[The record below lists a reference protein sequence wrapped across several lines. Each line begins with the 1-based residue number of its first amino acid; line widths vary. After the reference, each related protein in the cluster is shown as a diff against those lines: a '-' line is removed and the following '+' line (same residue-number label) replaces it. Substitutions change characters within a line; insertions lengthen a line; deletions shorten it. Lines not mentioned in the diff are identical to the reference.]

1 MKPVLTPQEA
11 VELDRATQARGV
23 PAAVLMERAGWAVAR
38 SVADVSG
45 GTYGRRVLVV
55 CGKGNNGGDGL
66 VAARHLSRWGVRVEA
81 ILLQD
86 PTALR
91 EPSLGNHRRLIEE
104 TDVRVRTVPVPGL
117 DARLSRADV
126 VVDAIFGTGFV
137 GAPEGA
143 WAEAIESV
151 NAAPRPVVA
160 VDIPSGVDGATGEVA
175 GAAVRADLTVTFG
188 AAKAGVVL
196 LPGAELAGDVRVVDI
211 GFPEDL
217 VPTALG
223 LSEPAD
229 VLAVLPE
236 REVDAHKKAS
246 GTLVVVAGSRTMPG
260 AAGLIARAA
269 GRAGAGYVFVATPA
283 SVLPLVQATSTE
295 TVGVALPETPEG
307 TVATDALDAVLE
319 LAADAHAIAIG
330 PGLTTDDRTQ
340 AFVRA
345 LVRASPAP
353 VVLDADGLNAFAGRL
368 DEVAERASEA
378 VLTPHLGEL
387 GRLLGR
393 RVGPADRL
401 GAARELAARAGAVAI
416 VKGTR
421 TVVADP
427 QGDARVNPTGTPALA
442 TAGTGDVLT
451 GVIGGLLARG
461 IDPFSASWAAA
472 YVHGLAGVLA
482 GRDLGTGVVAG
493 DVAERL
499 PEAFAAVEA
508 QA

>member
-1 MKPVLTPQEA
+1 
-11 VELDRATQARGV
+11 
-23 PAAVLMERAGWAVAR
+23 
-38 SVADVSG
+38 
-45 GTYGRRVLVV
+45 
-55 CGKGNNGGDGL
+55 
-66 VAARHLSRWGVRVEA
+66 
-81 ILLQD
+81 
-86 PTALR
+86 
-91 EPSLGNHRRLIEE
+91 
-104 TDVRVRTVPVPGL
+104 
-117 DARLSRADV
+117 
-126 VVDAIFGTGFV
+126 
-137 GAPEGA
+137 
-143 WAEAIESV
+143 
-151 NAAPRPVVA
+151 
-160 VDIPSGVDGATGEVA
+160 
-175 GAAVRADLTVTFG
+175 
-188 AAKAGVVL
+188 
-196 LPGAELAGDVRVVDI
+196 
-211 GFPEDL
+211 
-217 VPTALG
+217 
-223 LSEPAD
+223 
-229 VLAVLPE
+229 
-236 REVDAHKKAS
+236 
-246 GTLVVVAGSRTMPG
+246 
-260 AAGLIARAA
+260 
-269 GRAGAGYVFVATPA
+269 VFVATPA

-295 TVGVALPETPEG
+295 TVGVALPETSEG

-319 LAADAHAIAIG
+319 LAAGAHAVAIG

-401 GAARELAARAGAVAI
+401 GAARELAARAGAVAL